1 MIVNSDCKNY
11 DFQPNFHDNIDDSI
25 VSCRDRQSFQIMRN
39 ESYTKI
45 AQRPNEIH
53 QDKCKSAMLLK
64 NPLSKIKLTND

>member
-25 VSCRDRQSFQIMRN
+25 VSCRDHQSFQIIRK

-53 QDKCKSAMLLK
+53 EA
-64 NPLSKIKLTND
+64 SKMNVNLQCS